1 MVKEKK
7 LKMGEIIY
15 YGKDTSIYESL
26 NSIAK
31 VKDSF
36 KIIRNEVLKNK
47 DFRNHIFILD
57 DSYFDFFKFINLISS
72 INKKNLIITANKES
86 VSLQTFQD
94 LSIFLKPIKVFDLY
108 KEILKKFKKQE
119 FDYTINLNVANLSLI
134 DPNGINLKLTEKEF
148 RLIEV
153 LLNNH
158 EKPLSKENILSSV
171 WGLKEEKTTSMNTR
185 VLETLV
191 SKIRRKINSVNI
203 KVAIK
208 KSKNGYLLIQNT

>member
-57 DSYFDFFKFINLISS
+57 DSYFDFFKLINLISS

-108 KEILKKFKKQE
+108 KEILKKFKK
-119 FDYTINLNVANLSLI
+119 
-134 DPNGINLKLTEKEF
+134 KLTEKEF

-208 KSKNGYLLIQNT
+208 KSKNGYLIIQNA

>member
-1 MVKEKK
+1 M
-7 LKMGEIIY
+7 
-15 YGKDTSIYESL
+15 
-26 NSIAK
+26 
-31 VKDSF
+31 
-36 KIIRNEVLKNK
+36 
-47 DFRNHIFILD
+47 D
-57 DSYFDFFKFINLISS
+57 DSYFDFLKLINLISS

-203 KVAIK
+203 KVDIK